1 MGKDIFLTN
10 SLDNKKNKF
19 IPKNEKSVGMYVC
32 GPTVYDDP
40 HIGNARPLVVFDIL
54 FKILKKKY
62 GSNSVKYIR
71 NITDIDDKIIKASN
85 DKKISIKD
93 LTLKISESFHDDCK
107 YLKCEQPT
115 EEPRATEN
123 INQMVDMITD
133 LENQGYAY
141 SNNNHVYFEVNK
153 FEDYGKLSNKKLDE
167 LIAGSRVEVSEFK
180 KNPEDFVLWKPSTA
194 DEPSWDSPW
203 GKGRP
208 GWHLEC
214 SAMSKRYLGD
224 EFDIHGGGRDLIFP
238 HHENEIAQS
247 RCANGT
253 KSFANYWVHN
263 GFITL
268 SNEKMAKS
276 QGNILK
282 IKDFKT
288 KYNGQ
293 VLRLALITSHYRQGL
308 DWNDKLI
315 SECEKTLTKWY
326 SAHIEVKEKITVSE
340 DILSPL
346 YDDLNTPG
354 YIANLHS
361 LYSKASSGTD
371 EDKNIFVHACNFIG
385 LLTDTKEEWMSFKK
399 NSINI
404 SEDEIRSKIEER
416 NKARSDKNYEL
427 ADKIRQDLLDKGIL
441 IEDKDG
447 TTSWKL
453 K

>member
-1 MGKDIFLTN
+1 MSLDIFLTN
-10 SLDNKKNKF
+10 NLTNKKEKF
-19 IPKNEKSVGMYVC
+19 IPKDKNNVRMYVC

-40 HIGNARPLVVFDIL
+40 HIGNARPVVVFDIL
-54 FKILKKKY
+54 FKILKNKY
-62 GSNSVKYIR
+62 PNVTYVR
-71 NITDIDDKIIKASN
+71 NITDVDDKIIKSSKEN
-85 DKKISIKD
+85 NISISELTKKI
-93 LTLKISESFHDDCK
+93 TQSFNEDCI
-107 YLKCEQPT
+107 YLNCEQPNH
-115 EEPRATEN
+115 EPKATEH
-123 INQMVDMITD
+123 ISEMIEMISE
-133 LENQGYAY
+133 LIKKGFAYEN
-141 SNNNHVYFEVNK
+141 NKHVYFEVKK
-153 FEDYGKLSNKKLDE
+153 FKDYGQLSNKKLDE
-167 LIAGSRVEVSEFK
+167 LVAGSRIEVSDNK
-180 KNPEDFVLWKPSTA
+180 KNPEDFVLWKPSET

-253 KSFANYWVHN
+253 RSFANYWVHN

-385 LLTDTKEEWMSFKK
+385 LLTDSKEEWMSYKK

-416 NKARSDKNYEL
+416 NKARSDKNYVL